1 MKQLAFGDKTIS
13 RPIIQ
18 GGMGV
23 GISLGNLAGAVAKEG
38 GVGIISTAQ
47 IGFREPDFYDCP
59 MDANIRAIPLEFQ
72 KARAIAPKG
81 VIGFNIMVA
90 LNGYKECCE
99 AAVLAGADV
108 IISGAGLPTELP
120 KYVEGSKTLI
130 APIVSS
136 KKSASV
142 ILKLWHRKY
151 KRTADFL
158 VIEGPMAGG
167 HLGFSKESME
177 EYLENGYDDYYENE
191 IRDIIAVVREYED
204 RYQHKIPVFVAGGMG
219 QYEDL
224 ERMRSLGADGI
235 QVATRFV
242 TTKECDAP
250 EAYKERYL
258 DSKRDDIKIV
268 SSPVGMPGRAI
279 VNFFMEQVLEGKKFP
294 PKRCLNCL
302 KKCNPAEIPY
312 CISQRLIMA
321 ASGQVEQGLLFCG
334 ANAYQEQELTTVGE
348 VMRELCG
355 ENR

>member
-1 MKQLAFGDKTIS
+1 MKQLTLGDKTIS

-23 GISLGNLAGAVAKEG
+23 GISLSGLAGAVAKEG

-47 IGFREPDFYDCP
+47 IGFREPDFYDDP
-59 MDANIRAIPLEFQ
+59 MRANLKAIPLELK
-72 KARAIAPKG
+72 KAREIAPQG

-90 LNGYKECCE
+90 LNGYKEACE
-99 AAVLAGADV
+99 AAVSAGADV

-136 KKSASV
+136 EKSASV

-151 KRTADFL
+151 NRTADFL

-177 EYLENGYDDYYENE
+177 EYLEEGYDSFYENE
-191 IRDIIAVVREYED
+191 IRDIIAVVREYEKM
-204 RYQHKIPVFVAGGMG
+204 YQCKIPVFVAGGMG
-219 QYEDL
+219 RYEDL
-224 ERMRSLGADGI
+224 EHARSLGADGI

-242 TTKECDAP
+242 TTEECDAP
-250 EAYKERYL
+250 RAYKEMYL
-258 DSKRDDIKIV
+258 GSKSEDIRIV

-279 VNFFMEQVLEGKKFP
+279 VNPFMEQVLEGKKFP
-294 PKRCLNCL
+294 PKRCLQCL

-334 ANAYQEQELTTVGE
+334 ANAYQEQELTTVAK
-348 VMRELCG
+348 VMKELCG

>member
-1 MKQLAFGDKTIS
+1 MKQITLGDKTIS

-23 GISLGNLAGAVAKEG
+23 GISLGGLAGAVAKEG

-47 IGFREPDFYDCP
+47 IGYREPDFYEDP
-59 MDANIRAIPLEFQ
+59 MKANLRAIPLELE
-72 KARAIAPKG
+72 KARAIAPEG

-90 LNGYKECCE
+90 LNGYKESCE
-99 AAVLAGADV
+99 EAVSAGADV

-120 KYVEGSKTLI
+120 KYVQGSKTMI

-142 ILKLWHRKY
+142 ILKLWDRNYH
-151 KRTADFL
+151 RTADFV

-167 HLGFSKESME
+167 HLGFSKEDMGD
-177 EYLENGYDDYYENE
+177 YLEKGYDTFYEDE
-191 IRDIIAVVREYED
+191 VKEIIAVVRQYEEMYD
-204 RYQHKIPVFVAGGMG
+204 CRIPVFVAGGMESY
-219 QYEDL
+219 QDL
-224 ERMRSLGADGI
+224 ERMQSLGADGI

-250 EAYKERYL
+250 TAYKEMYL
-258 DSKRDDIKIV
+258 GSKSGDINIV
-268 SSPVGMPGRAI
+268 TSPVGMPGRAI
-279 VNFFMEQVLEGKKFP
+279 VNPFMEEVIKGKKFP
-294 PKRCLNCL
+294 PKRCLKCL

-312 CISQRLIMA
+312 CISERLIKA

-334 ANAYQEQELTTVGE
+334 ANAYKEKEITTVAE
-348 VMRELCG
+348 VMKELCN
-355 ENR
+355 ETR